1 MIAIVGALQR
11 ETSGI
16 IRSLGYRAV
25 EGPEDFAVYTAASN
39 QNPPIIISGSGS
51 ERASRATAWAIDKF
65 NAEAIVSVGFCSA
78 SQEHQRSGDLV
89 IATGAINL
97 AGSPFEW
104 AMPIATDSI
113 YANQSLLLAAR
124 AAVEIAGIDYH
135 IGPMV
140 TISSLATASGT
151 KRWLGETVGATA
163 IDTKSHAIA
172 STANERNIPW
182 ISVSAVLD
190 DMDLNVPKII
200 DRVDA
205 GPKQRGVD
213 IYIKHLL
220 RYPKDFPALRR
231 LKFASD
237 LAKTSLTNFMPV
249 FIEAYSDI
257 KVNYSANERPLVNF
271 EVT

>member
-1 MIAIVGALQR
+1 MIAIVAALQR

-16 IRSLGYRAV
+16 TRSLGYRAI

-39 QNPPIIISGSGS
+39 QNPPIIVSGSGP
-51 ERASRATAWAIDKF
+51 ERASKGTAWAIDKF
-65 NAEAIVSVGFCSA
+65 DPEAIVSVGFCGA

-89 IATGAINL
+89 IATAATNL

-113 YANQSLLLAAR
+113 DANRSLLLAAR

-151 KRWLGETVGATA
+151 KRWLGDVVGATA
-163 IDTKSHAIA
+163 TDTRSHAIA
-172 STANERNIPW
+172 STATERNVPW

-190 DMDLNVPKII
+190 DMNVNVPKII

-205 GPKQRGVD
+205 GPKQRRVD

-220 RYPKDFPALRR
+220 RYPKDYQTLRR

-237 LAKTSLTNFMPV
+237 LAKTSITNFMPA
-249 FIEAYSDI
+249 FIKAYSDL
-257 KVNYSANERPLVNF
+257 KVINSSSAP
-271 EVT
+271 

>member
-16 IRSLGYRAV
+16 TRSLGYRVV
-25 EGPEDFAVYTAASN
+25 EGPEDFAVYTATSN
-39 QNPPIIISGSGS
+39 QTPPMIVSGSGP
-51 ERASRATAWAIDKF
+51 ERASRATEWVIDKF
-65 NAEAIVSVGFCSA
+65 NAEAKVDVGFCGA
-78 SQEHQRSGDLV
+78 SQEHQRSGDLI
-89 IATGAINL
+89 IATSAINL
-97 AGSPFEW
+97 AGTPFEW
-104 AMPIATDSI
+104 SMPIASDSI
-113 YANQSLLLAAR
+113 DANRSLLLAAR
-124 AAVEIAGIDYH
+124 AAVEIAGIDYD

-163 IDTKSHAIA
+163 VDTRSHAIA
-172 STANERNIPW
+172 STAAERNVPW

-190 DMDLNVPKII
+190 DMNVNVPKII

-205 GPKQRGVD
+205 GPKQRRVD

-231 LKFASD
+231 LKIASD
-237 LAKTSLTNFMPV
+237 LAKTSLTNFMPA
-249 FIEAYSDI
+249 FIKAYSDL
-257 KVNYSANERPLVNF
+257 KVINSSSAP
-271 EVT
+271 

>member
-1 MIAIVGALQR
+1 MIAIVAALQR

-16 IRSLGYRAV
+16 TRSPGYQAV
-25 EGPEDFAVYTAASN
+25 EGTEDFTVYTAASN
-39 QNPPIIISGSGS
+39 QNQPIIVSGSGP
-51 ERASRATAWAIDKF
+51 ERASKGTLWAIDKF
-65 NAEAIVSVGFCSA
+65 DPEAIVSVVFCGA

-104 AMPIATDSI
+104 TMPIATDSI
-113 YANQSLLLAAR
+113 DANRSLLVAAR
-124 AAVEIAGIDYH
+124 AAVEIAGIDH
-135 IGPMV
+135 DVGPMV

-151 KRWLGETVGATA
+151 KRWLGDVVGATA

-172 STANERNIPW
+172 STAAERNVPW

-190 DMDLNVPKII
+190 DIDVNVPRIV

-205 GPKQRGVD
+205 GPKQRRVD

-220 RYPKDFPALRR
+220 RYPKDFPTLRR

-237 LAKTSLTNFMPV
+237 LAKTSLTNFMPA
-249 FIEAYSDI
+249 FIKAYSDL
-257 KVNYSANERPLVNF
+257 KVINSSSAP
-271 EVT
+271 

>member
-16 IRSLGYRAV
+16 TRSLGYRAI

-39 QNPPIIISGSGS
+39 QNPPIIVSGSGP
-51 ERASRATAWAIDKF
+51 ERASKGTAWAIDKF
-65 NAEAIVSVGFCSA
+65 NPEAIVSVGFCGA

-89 IATGAINL
+89 VATGAINL
-97 AGSPFEW
+97 PGSPFEW
-104 AMPIATDSI
+104 TMPIATDSI
-113 YANQSLLLAAR
+113 DANQSLLVAAR
-124 AAVEIAGIDYH
+124 AAVEIAGIDYD
-135 IGPMV
+135 IGPIV

-151 KRWLGETVGATA
+151 KRWLGDVVGATA
-163 IDTKSHAIA
+163 VDTRSHAIA
-172 STANERNIPW
+172 STAAERNVPW

-190 DMDLNVPKII
+190 DMNVNVPKII

-205 GPKQRGVD
+205 GPKQRRVD

-220 RYPKDFPALRR
+220 RYPKDYQTLRR

-237 LAKTSLTNFMPV
+237 LAKTSITNFMPA
-249 FIEAYSDI
+249 FIKAYSDL
-257 KVNYSANERPLVNF
+257 KVINSSSAP
-271 EVT
+271 

>member
-78 SQEHQRSGDLV
+78 SQEHQRPGDLV

-140 TISSLATASGT
+140 TISSLATAPGT
-151 KRWLGETVGATA
+151 KRWLGDTVGATA

-190 DMDLNVPKII
+190 DMDVNVPKII

-205 GPKQRGVD
+205 GPKQRRVD

-249 FIEAYSDI
+249 FIKAYSDI

>member
-16 IRSLGYRAV
+16 TRSLGYRAV
-25 EGPEDFAVYTAASN
+25 EGPEDFAVYTAASS
-39 QNPPIIISGSGS
+39 QNPPIIVSGSGP
-51 ERASRATAWAIDKF
+51 ERGSRATTWAIDKF
-65 NAEAIVSVGFCSA
+65 DAEAIVSVGFCGA
-78 SQEHQRSGDLV
+78 SQEHQRSGDLI
-89 IATGAINL
+89 IATSAINL
-97 AGSPFEW
+97 AGTPFEW
-104 AMPIATDSI
+104 SIPIASDSI
-113 YANQSLLLAAR
+113 DANRSLLLAAR

-135 IGPMV
+135 IGPMI

-172 STANERNIPW
+172 STATERNVPW

-190 DMDLNVPKII
+190 DMNVNVPKII

-205 GPKQRGVD
+205 GPKQRGAD

-231 LKFASD
+231 LKIASD

-249 FIEAYSDI
+249 FIKSCSELKILNSSSE
-257 KVNYSANERPLVNF
+257 N
-271 EVT
+271 

>member
-140 TISSLATASGT
+140 TISSLATAPGT
-151 KRWLGETVGATA
+151 KRWLGDTVGATA

-190 DMDLNVPKII
+190 DMDVNVPKII

>member
-16 IRSLGYRAV
+16 TSSLGYRVV

-39 QNPPIIISGSGS
+39 QTPPMIVSGSGPV
-51 ERASRATAWAIDKF
+51 RASRATEWVIDKF
-65 NAEAIVSVGFCSA
+65 NAEAIVSVGFCGA
-78 SQEHQRSGDLV
+78 SQEHQRSGDLI
-89 IATGAINL
+89 IATSAINL
-97 AGSPFEW
+97 AGTPFEW
-104 AMPIATDSI
+104 SMQIESDSI
-113 YANQSLLLAAR
+113 DANRSLLLAAR

-151 KRWLGETVGATA
+151 KRWLGDVVGATA

-172 STANERNIPW
+172 STAAERNVPW

-190 DMDLNVPKII
+190 DIDVNVPKII

-205 GPKQRGVD
+205 GPQQRRVD

-220 RYPKDFPALRR
+220 RYPKDFPTLRR

-237 LAKTSLTNFMPV
+237 LAKTSLTNFMPA
-249 FIEAYSDI
+249 FIKAYSDL
-257 KVNYSANERPLVNF
+257 KVINSSSAP
-271 EVT
+271 

>member
-1 MIAIVGALQR
+1 MIAIVAALQR

-16 IRSLGYRAV
+16 TRSLGYRAI

-39 QNPPIIISGSGS
+39 QNPPIIVSGSGP
-51 ERASRATAWAIDKF
+51 ERASKGTAWAIDKF
-65 NAEAIVSVGFCSA
+65 DPEAIVSVGFCGA
-78 SQEHQRSGDLV
+78 SQEPQRSGDLV
-89 IATGAINL
+89 IATAATNL

-113 YANQSLLLAAR
+113 DANRSLLLAAR

-151 KRWLGETVGATA
+151 KRWLGDVVGATA
-163 IDTKSHAIA
+163 TDTRSHAIA
-172 STANERNIPW
+172 STATERNVPW

-190 DMDLNVPKII
+190 DMNVKVPKII

-205 GPKQRGVD
+205 GPKQRRVD

-220 RYPKDFPALRR
+220 RYPKDFPTLRR

-237 LAKTSLTNFMPV
+237 LAKTSLTNFMPA
-249 FIEAYSDI
+249 FIKAYSDL
-257 KVNYSANERPLVNF
+257 KVINSSSAP
-271 EVT
+271 

>member
-16 IRSLGYRAV
+16 TRSLGYRAIQ
-25 EGPEDFAVYTAASN
+25 GPEDFTVYTAASS
-39 QNPPIIISGSGS
+39 QNPPIIVSGSGP
-51 ERASRATAWAIDKF
+51 ERASRGTAWAIDKF
-65 NAEAIVSVGFCSA
+65 DPEAIVSVGFCGA

-89 IATGAINL
+89 IATAATNL

-113 YANQSLLLAAR
+113 DANRSLLLAAR

-151 KRWLGETVGATA
+151 KRWLGDVVGATA
-163 IDTKSHAIA
+163 IDTRSHAIA
-172 STANERNIPW
+172 STATERNVPW

-190 DMDLNVPKII
+190 DMNVNVPKII

-205 GPKQRGVD
+205 GPKQRRVD

-220 RYPKDFPALRR
+220 RYPKDYQTLRR
-231 LKFASD
+231 LKFASN
-237 LAKTSLTNFMPV
+237 LAKTSITNFMPA
-249 FIEAYSDI
+249 FIKAYSDL
-257 KVNYSANERPLVNF
+257 KVINSSSAP
-271 EVT
+271 

>member
-16 IRSLGYRAV
+16 TRSLGYRAI

-39 QNPPIIISGSGS
+39 QNPPIIVSGSGP
-51 ERASRATAWAIDKF
+51 ERGSRGTTWAIDKF
-65 NAEAIVSVGFCSA
+65 DAEAIVSVGFCGA
-78 SQEHQRSGDLV
+78 SQEHQRPGDLV

-104 AMPIATDSI
+104 AMPVATDSI
-113 YANQSLLLAAR
+113 DANRLLVLAAR
-124 AAVEIAGIDYH
+124 ASVEIAGIDHH

-151 KRWLGETVGATA
+151 KRWLGTAIGATG

-172 STANERNIPW
+172 STATERNVPW

-190 DMDLNVPKII
+190 DMGVNVPKII

-205 GPKQRGVD
+205 GPKQRGAD

-249 FIEAYSDI
+249 FIKAYSDI

>member
-1 MIAIVGALQR
+1 MQR

-16 IRSLGYRAV
+16 TRALGYRAI
-25 EGPEDFAVYTAASN
+25 EGPEDFAVYTATSN
-39 QNPPIIISGSGS
+39 QNPPIIVSGSAP
-51 ERASRATAWAIDKF
+51 ERGSRATTWAIDKF
-65 NAEAIVSVGFCSA
+65 DAEAIVSVGFCGA

-104 AMPIATDSI
+104 TMPIATDSI
-113 YANQSLLLAAR
+113 DANQSLLVAAR
-124 AAVEIAGIDYH
+124 AAVEIAGIDYD
-135 IGPMV
+135 IGTMV

-151 KRWLGETVGATA
+151 KRWLGDVVGATA
-163 IDTKSHAIA
+163 VDTRSHAIA
-172 STANERNIPW
+172 STAAERNVPW

-190 DMDLNVPKII
+190 DMNVNVPKII

-205 GPKQRGVD
+205 GPKQRGAD

-220 RYPKDFPALRR
+220 RYPKDFPTLRR

-237 LAKTSLTNFMPV
+237 LAKTSLTNFMPA
-249 FIEAYSDI
+249 FIKAYSDL
-257 KVNYSANERPLVNF
+257 KVINSSSAP
-271 EVT
+271 

>member
-140 TISSLATASGT
+140 TISSLATAPGT

-190 DMDLNVPKII
+190 DMDVNVPKII